1 MVSSLAVGDY
11 HLSSP
16 DPVQDLLVSSMA
28 GVSPRKISIIEMAL
42 LPLIGWIEQ
51 AFMWNA
57 DRIAASYG
65 RRKAKS
71 D

>member
-1 MVSSLAVGDY
+1 
-11 HLSSP
+11 
-16 DPVQDLLVSSMA
+16 MA